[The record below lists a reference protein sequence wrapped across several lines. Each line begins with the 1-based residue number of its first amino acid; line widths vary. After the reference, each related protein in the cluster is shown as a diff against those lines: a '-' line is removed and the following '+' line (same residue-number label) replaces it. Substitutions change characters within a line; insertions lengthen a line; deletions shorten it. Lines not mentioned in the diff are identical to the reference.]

1 MGGGIER
8 EGNKKMHRKERK
20 KRRNGQRRR
29 EKQKDPGRYT
39 EKKKHILVE
48 KAGGYPNLGEY
59 RVDWVWTVK
68 F

>member
-39 EKKKHILVE
+39 EKKKTQ
-48 KAGGYPNLGEY
+48 
-59 RVDWVWTVK
+59 W
-68 F
+68 